1 MVTVTIKEKPQPDKR
16 PVGPAGSDVIPQR
29 PTWYDRSK
37 DSVMSASDWIAE
49 KTGARNFFNNLDNFY
64 DARNQYSKDKGLGF
78 LEENWKNPYTK
89 DQYRWAGNVGYNIAE
104 GMGDLFELGWR
115 IPPAAAGYDTIP
127 GDEGVLGSYWANK
140 EFDPT
145 WNLFGFD
152 LPNPFR
158 DDLKIGQLEK
168 AVPELERELGFI
180 TGAENPL
187 DIINFQNHLRNYNLD
202 LSDLNATE
210 RTTAFENWMGDQFL
224 GQYDQTINPD
234 AKYDIIK
241 NQNAWRQIGDKYL
254 PREYLEGLNYYDPYL
269 NLNQKMI
276 NKILGDYNKSY
287 LDFQKTTMLPILES
301 YDKNLINQRN
311 QELMD
316 EFGFKDEAELLYAM
330 SKGNVH
336 EKDMEYLAE
345 KGLELPEHMGLF
357 NDLLAESTMPFIED
371 NFRFDYETDEANKL
385 AMENPIWSE
394 GLASFLG
401 WGTGL
406 KSFGLPKRL
415 SSKSNVD
422 RAGILNKAYYNMYP
436 GLSGTGG
443 TGIPLFNF
451 PSRTWTGNIWNP
463 PGRNWWQTPALTY
476 AAAAQ
481 ETGDE

>member
-1 MVTVTIKEKPQPDKR
+1 MVTVTIKEKPPRDKR

-158 DDLKIGQLEK
+158 DDLKIGKLEQ
-168 AVPELERELGFI
+168 AIPELERELGFL
-180 TGAENPL
+180 TGAENENPL
-187 DIINFQNHLRNYNLD
+187 DILNFQNHLRNYNLD

-210 RTTAFENWMGDQFL
+210 RVAAFENWMGDQFL

-316 EFGFKDEAELLYAM
+316 EFGFKDEAELVYAM

-336 EKDMEYLAE
+336 PMDALYLAE

-357 NDLLAESTMPFIED
+357 NDLLTESTMPFIED
-371 NFRFDYETDEANKL
+371 DFRFDYETDEANKL
-385 AMENPIWSE
+385 AAENPFWSE
-394 GLASFLG
+394 GVASLLG
-401 WGTGL
+401 WGQAVKGF
-406 KSFGLPKRL
+406 SLP
-415 SSKSNVD
+415 SKIKGKP
-422 RAGILNKAYYNMYP
+422 GILRSSYYNMYP
-436 GLSGTGG
+436 GLSKTGG
-443 TGIPLFNF
+443 TGIPVFNF
-451 PSRTWTGNIWNP
+451 PTRTFTGQSLNIPSRG
-463 PGRNWWQTPALTY
+463 WWQTPALTY